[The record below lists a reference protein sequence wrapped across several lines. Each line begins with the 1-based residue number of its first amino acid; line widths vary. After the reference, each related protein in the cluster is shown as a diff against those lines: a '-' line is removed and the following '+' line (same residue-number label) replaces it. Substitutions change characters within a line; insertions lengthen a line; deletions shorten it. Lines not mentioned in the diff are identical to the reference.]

1 MLFHDAKLACE
12 LSMLS
17 ILNVHRLSE
26 RLALVLNI
34 WMKEYVAVMGLYM
47 IITGQTHDV
56 NGTLCAVIYKAFI
69 CPSAV
74 LLNHL
79 CFQQWQPS
87 VVHAGE
93 LWWIWYVIGGD
104 TGCYT
109 STSPATAYIC
119 LCECLFVYIRPWVL
133 AAIFNACCCE
143 MERWDGFCLQR
154 SSRSLLPF
162 IK

>member
-1 MLFHDAKLACE
+1 MPMLFHDAKLACE

-47 IITGQTHDV
+47 IITGQAHDV
-56 NGTLCAVIYKAFI
+56 NGTLYAVIYKAFI

-79 CFQQWQPS
+79 CFQQLQPL
-87 VVHAGE
+87 VLHAGA
-93 LWWIWYVIGGD
+93 L
-104 TGCYT
+104 
-109 STSPATAYIC
+109 
-119 LCECLFVYIRPWVL
+119 
-133 AAIFNACCCE
+133 
-143 MERWDGFCLQR
+143 
-154 SSRSLLPF
+154 
-162 IK
+162 

>member
-12 LSMLS
+12 RSMLS

-47 IITGQTHDV
+47 IITGQAHDV
-56 NGTLCAVIYKAFI
+56 NGTLCAIIYKAFI

-79 CFQQWQPS
+79 CFQQLQPS
-87 VVHAGE
+87 VLHAGA
-93 LWWIWYVIGGD
+93 L
-104 TGCYT
+104 
-109 STSPATAYIC
+109 
-119 LCECLFVYIRPWVL
+119 
-133 AAIFNACCCE
+133 
-143 MERWDGFCLQR
+143 
-154 SSRSLLPF
+154 
-162 IK
+162 